1 MIDEKTEKKG
11 IINVI
16 DEFDY
21 STQNDEYNE
30 KFRSWRK
37 RRDNIYAFKFE
48 KNERESIYI
57 DGRGFID
64 DSLEYAEKKT
74 LTHIFYTLGI
84 AALMWVVFDDLI
96 SKIIVSLMSFIGFD
110 IHTNFSTSVI
120 YGGCHEVALTLVI
133 LGILKSVIPMM
144 YLRFKF
150 KVPFK
155 AEIMGKMNNTSALVG
170 ALSLAFIVCVAT
182 SVTAAYSTE
191 SKEIVAFFASSG
203 ADVALWNQFD
213 FVLYTV
219 YDVIVDPIIV
229 QLLLCGAAFAVL
241 RQFGDPFAMI
251 ITSFTA
257 ALLTQ
262 DFRLMPAV
270 FLITFVGCY
279 GMLSSGSIFTAV
291 SVNIV
296 YKMYKMT
303 LTLIESDSSDNMPM
317 MRNLF
322 MAAVVVIGAA
332 GLAFYRISL
341 NKRPVR
347 LASYSS
353 EIAFGGRIV
362 QAVKTFPYSAV
373 AMICVIYAAIKAVF

>member
-1 MIDEKTEKKG
+1 MIDEKTDKKG

-48 KNERESIYI
+48 KNERESIYV

-64 DSLEYAEKKT
+64 DSLEYVEKKT
-74 LTHIFYTLGI
+74 LSNIFFVLGI
-84 AALMWVVFDDLI
+84 AALMWIVFDDLI
-96 SKIIVSLMSFIGFD
+96 SKIIVSLMSFIGID
-110 IHTNFSTSVI
+110 IHTNFSTSII

-133 LGILKSVIPMM
+133 LGIMKSVIPML
-144 YLRFKF
+144 YLHFKF

-170 ALSLAFIVCVAT
+170 AISLAFLVCVGT
-182 SVTAAYSTE
+182 SVSTAYSTE
-191 SKEIVAFFASSG
+191 SKEIVTFFASSG
-203 ADVALWNQFD
+203 ADIALWNQFE

-219 YDVIVDPIIV
+219 FDVIVSPIIA
-229 QLLLCGAAFAVL
+229 QLLFCGAAFTVL

-262 DFRLMPAV
+262 DFRLMPV
-270 FLITFVGCY
+270 IFFITLVGCY
-279 GMLSSGSIFTAV
+279 GMLSSGSIFTAI
-291 SVNIV
+291 SVNVV
-296 YKMYKMT
+296 YKMYT
-303 LTLIESDSSDNMPM
+303 LALTLIETDSSDNMPL

-322 MAAVVVIGAA
+322 MASVVVLGSV
-332 GLAFYRISL
+332 GLAFYRMSL
-341 NKRPVR
+341 KKRR
-347 LASYSS
+347 TKLAVYVSDMT
-353 EIAFGGRIV
+353 FGKRII
-362 QAVKTFPYSAV
+362 QAAKTFPYSAV
-373 AMICVIYAAIKAVF
+373 AILCVIYAAIKAVL